1 MAGSLCLLLLIGEIE
16 DQFVNKSEMNSS
28 TLASILQNTVV
39 SILYGTGVE
48 NFRNDV
54 MARKNVFSESFWK
67 YVFVG
72 VLNYVG

>member
-54 MARKNVFSESFWK
+54 MARKNVFSENFWK
-67 YVFVG
+67 CVFVG